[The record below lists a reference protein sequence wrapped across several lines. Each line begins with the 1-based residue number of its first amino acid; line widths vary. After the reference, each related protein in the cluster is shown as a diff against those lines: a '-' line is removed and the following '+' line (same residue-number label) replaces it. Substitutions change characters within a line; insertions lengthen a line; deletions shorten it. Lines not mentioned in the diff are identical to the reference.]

1 MGVEPTA
8 ACCAA
13 LRVPAAVSVADP
25 TSRPSP
31 ASIESALGGD
41 GWESNP
47 PRPVAQHFACPP
59 ATIESASGG
68 DGWESNPPRPVAQ
81 HFACPPATIESAS
94 GGDGWESN
102 PPRPVARPAAGFEDR
117 GAHRD
122 PTTPDVS
129 KHTVSLCPSQG

>member
-47 PRPVAQHFACPP
+47 PRPGAPPFACPP
-59 ATIESASGG
+59 LFLGAGPTSGQ
-68 DGWESNPPRPVAQ
+68 S
-81 HFACPPATIESAS
+81 PATIESAS

-117 GAHRD
+117 GAPRA
-122 PTTPDVS
+122 PTTPDFS
-129 KHTVSLCPSQG
+129 KHTVSLRPSQG

>member
-1 MGVEPTA
+1 MGVELTA

-31 ASIESALGGD
+31 ATIESALGGD

-47 PRPVAQHFACPP
+47 PRPVAQPFA
-59 ATIESASGG
+59 S
-68 DGWESNPPRPVAQ
+68 
-81 HFACPPATIESAS
+81 PPATIESAS

-122 PTTPDVS
+122 PTTPDFS